1 MLSFDFLY
9 KGLGIVSLGVTTM
22 DWKAEV
28 EVEEVQQAILKV
40 SDNIQLRISDKIDF
54 KLFL

>member
-9 KGLGIVSLGVTTM
+9 KVLGIVSPGVTTM